1 MQPGQRVLFSNSGTL
16 TDITIQMNDFDEGTY
31 TPGITAAED
40 YIYIAS
46 SMPFNHKWI
55 EVSTVN
61 AETSALT
68 VELWHNGAWESAVDL
83 LDYTDVS
90 GATFGQ
96 SGIIQFR
103 PDIDTG
109 GWEKEKLSTDVT
121 GIASLDIYEMFWMR
135 LSFSADPTAGMV
147 LKYIG
152 NRFSKDKDLYAE
164 YPDLNN
170 STLKTA
176 WESGKT
182 TWDDQH
188 VLAAD
193 YIIQKLITDNVI
205 RDKHQVMDWKLFV
218 PAAVHKTAELIYG
231 GFGPSMKEN
240 ASMAR
245 KAYQEAIALKY
256 FNTDKTGDGVGE
268 GTELRFTTQEM
279 TR

>member
-1 MQPGQRVLFSNSGTL
+1 MQPGQRVLFSNNGTL